1 MIYSDV
7 LKGGSSGKCVE
18 SGDVDSLLVKC
29 VTHEEEPIMPP
40 KGPKLSDKEIDARKV
55 CWHPPLKKYQTGVL
69 AKYACLARPAS
80 QGAHTMPID

>member
-29 VTHEEEPIMPP
+29 VA
-40 KGPKLSDKEIDARKV
+40 KKKNRSCLQKAKLSDKEIDLIDNGLPV
-55 CWHPPLKKYQTGVL
+55 N
-69 AKYACLARPAS
+69 AKIPRVKE
-80 QGAHTMPID
+80 